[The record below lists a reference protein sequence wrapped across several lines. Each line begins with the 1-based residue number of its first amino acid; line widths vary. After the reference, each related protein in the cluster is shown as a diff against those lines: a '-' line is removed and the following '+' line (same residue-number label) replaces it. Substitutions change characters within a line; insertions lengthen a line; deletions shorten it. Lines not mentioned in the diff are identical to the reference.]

1 MTGEDASVFEISGNI
16 VRFKGAPDYE
26 NPSDSDGDN
35 IYVLNAVAS
44 DGSLE
49 TISPE
54 FTVIILN
61 INDNNPVFVDLQE
74 SVEVTNGQV
83 NVFDIVATDADGDD
97 ISLSV
102 TGVDAS
108 AFIISDSDTLA
119 FATAPDFANPS
130 DQNGDNV
137 YMIVLEATDGEKRK
151 KDERKK

>member
-61 INDNNPVFVDLQE
+61 INDNNPVFVDLQD
-74 SVEVTNGQV
+74 SVEVL
-83 NVFDIVATDADGDD
+83 
-97 ISLSV
+97 SL
-102 TGVDAS
+102 
-108 AFIISDSDTLA
+108 IHI
-119 FATAPDFANPS
+119 
-130 DQNGDNV
+130 
-137 YMIVLEATDGEKRK
+137 
-151 KDERKK
+151 